1 MEGAADGAGEGV
13 VLGLDVGG
21 SNTRAVAAALDGSR
35 LARGVSGPGNPSAHG
50 VSVACAAMAAAAG
63 EALDAYAREYGRPRV
78 LGGVAGVSGIG
89 PLLQGEGRAAF
100 AGIWEALGT
109 ATPVTATHDVLV
121 AFAAGTPEPDGH
133 VLLAGTGAI
142 AAAVGDRR
150 MTAAADGLGWL
161 FGDHGSAYWIGHQAA
176 KRVVHA
182 VAVQAPLGALADEIT
197 RAILGTGLDGA
208 GRRQAARVIA
218 AAQAR
223 PPIELAR
230 LAPLVSRAAEAGDEL
245 ALEIVAEAARLL
257 TGTVASVRPA
267 GAHTPIVLAG
277 SVLTSQGPVRRA
289 VLALLR
295 ERWDA
300 PVTVAADGAGAAA
313 WLAALDV
320 LGERDA
326 PAHDTFTG
334 RVFSGDTDIG

>member
-1 MEGAADGAGEGV
+1 MSEERALDGV

-35 LARGVSGPGNPSAHG
+35 LARGVAGPGNPSAHG

-78 LGGVAGVSGIG
+78 LGGVAGIAGGG
-89 PLLQGEGRAAF
+89 PLYHGEGRAAF
-100 AGIWEALGT
+100 TGIWEALG
-109 ATPVTATHDVLV
+109 AAGPVTAIDDVLV

-142 AAAVGDRR
+142 AAAVAGRDLG
-150 MTAAADGLGWL
+150 AVADGLGWL
-161 FGDHGSAYWIGHQAA
+161 FGDLGSGHWIGHQAA
-176 KRVVHA
+176 RRVVHA
-182 VAVQAPLGALADEIT
+182 MAAGDPPGPLTGMVV
-197 RAILGTGLDGA
+197 RAILGTEPAGTGRGA
-208 GRRQAARVIA
+208 AGPVIA

-230 LAPLVSRAAEAGDEL
+230 LAPLVSRAAEAGDEM

-257 TGTVASVRPA
+257 TGTVASVRPP
-267 GAHTPIVLAG
+267 GARTPIVLAG
-277 SVLTSQGPVRRA
+277 SVLTSHGPVRRA
-289 VLALLR
+289 VHALLR

-313 WLAALDV
+313 WLAALDI

-326 PAHDTFTG
+326 PAHDVFTG
-334 RVFSGDTDIG
+334 GTGVG